1 MGRLVRKPKKAE
13 AEPQQAGGLDVF
25 QTRARP
31 AAATAVAGDDYL
43 TRMVKYV
50 PGEVI
55 GFSML
60 VNAILEQ
67 AMVAGGDNATMA
79 GFPVTS
85 IAIGAL
91 IVGCILTP
99 LFCWYVHE
107 DGDAWVVN
115 AVVSTVAFPFWSY
128 LMGAVAFAKFHDG
141 NLAAILILTFSVVSG
156 LVAPVPA
163 KAQAASPDQREPE
176 RGAAPGRKP
185 DGLKARRTGAG
196 PQAARPRDC
205 RHPIP
210 RVI

>member
-1 MGRLVRKPKKAE
+1 MGRLVRKPKMAE
-13 AEPQQAGGLDVF
+13 AEPQQAGGFDVF

-31 AAATAVAGDDYL
+31 AAATAAAGDDYL
-43 TRMVKYV
+43 TRMVKYI

-60 VNAILEQ
+60 VNAILQQ
-67 AMVAGGDNATMA
+67 AVVAGAGNATMA
-79 GFPVTS
+79 GFPVTG

-91 IVGCILTP
+91 IIGCILTP
-99 LFCWYVHE
+99 VFCWYVRE

-163 KAQAASPDQREPE
+163 KPKQQAQISANPKE
-176 RGAAPGRKP
+176 
-185 DGLKARRTGAG
+185 G
-196 PQAARPRDC
+196 PRLVESLTA
-205 RHPIP
+205 
-210 RVI
+210 